1 MARERKGYVQERR
14 DGSIWGRVTYVGD
27 DGKRRE
33 LRRRAETRTHAR
45 EIIRQLLRD
54 IKETGPQSLEG
65 DRVRFRDLAHIYEE
79 TKLIPPEYHG
89 GRKIAGLSSW
99 KALRRTLKT
108 LVDSF
113 GNKTLKSISHAD
125 IERYKLKRL
134 KTKTVRDGERAIAS
148 VNREMELMRALMRYA
163 FRQGWIS
170 RSPFETGSPL
180 ISKADEVQ
188 RERTLSHE
196 EEARLLAACTGRR
209 AHLRP
214 LMITALDTA
223 MRRGEMFKLRWR
235 NVDLSSREIIIIATN
250 TKTKRARS
258 VSMTDRVYE
267 ALIDLWEH
275 SPRDEDSLVFGITDT
290 IKRGFGS
297 LLREAGIDDFRL
309 HDCRH
314 TAITR
319 MIAAGAPPM
328 EVMKISGH
336 TQMSTFA
343 RYVNPSQHS
352 LKRAA
357 DMLSAFNARS
367 SVPAGHGDELIN

>member
-1 MARERKGYVQERR
+1 MARERKGYVQERK
-14 DGSIWGRVTYVGD
+14 DGSIWARVTYVGD

-33 LRRRAETRTHAR
+33 LRRRAETRTQAR
-45 EIIRQLLRD
+45 ELIRQLLRD
-54 IKETGPQSLEG
+54 IEETGPQSLEG
-65 DRVRFRDLAHIYEE
+65 DRLRFRDLAHIYEE
-79 TKLIPPEYHG
+79 TKLIPPQYHG

-99 KALRRTLKT
+99 KTLRGTLKT
-108 LVDSF
+108 LVSQF
-113 GNKTLKSISHAD
+113 GNKTLKSITHAD
-125 IERYKLKRL
+125 IERYKIKRL
-134 KTKTVRDGERAIAS
+134 KTRTVRDNERTIAS

-180 ISKADEVQ
+180 ISKADEIQ
-188 RERTLSHE
+188 RERTLTHDE
-196 EEARLLAACTGRR
+196 ESRLLAACTGRR
-209 AHLRP
+209 EHLRP
-214 LMITALDTA
+214 LLITALDTA

-235 NVDLSSREIIIIATN
+235 DIDLDNREITIIAMN
-250 TKTKRARS
+250 TKTKRARK

-267 ALIDLWEH
+267 ALTDLWNYSTQE
-275 SPRDEDSLVFGITDT
+275 DDSLVFGIKDT
-290 IKRGFGS
+290 IKHGFSS
-297 LLREAGIDDFRL
+297 LLRETCIDDFRL

-343 RYVNPSQHS
+343 RYVNPNQHS

-357 DMLSAFNARS
+357 EMLSAFNAQS
-367 SVPAGHGDELIN
+367 SVPASDGDEVIH

>member
-1 MARERKGYVQERR
+1 MARERKGYVQERK
-14 DGSIWGRVTYVGD
+14 DGSIWARVTYVGD

-54 IKETGPQSLEG
+54 IEETGPQSLEG
-65 DRVRFRDLAHIYEE
+65 DRLRFRDLAHIYEE
-79 TKLIPPEYHG
+79 TKLIPPQYHG

-99 KALRRTLKT
+99 KTQRGTLKV
-108 LVDSF
+108 LVGSF
-113 GNKTLKSISHAD
+113 GNKTLKSITHAD
-125 IERYKLKRL
+125 IERYKMKRL
-134 KTKTVRDGERAIAS
+134 KTRTVRDNERTIAS

-163 FRQGWIS
+163 FRQGWIA

-180 ISKADEVQ
+180 ISKADEIQ
-188 RERTLSHE
+188 RERTLTHE

-209 AHLRP
+209 EHLRP
-214 LMITALDTA
+214 LLITALDTA

-235 NVDLSSREIIIIATN
+235 DVDLDNRDITIIAMN
-250 TKTKRARS
+250 TKTKRARN
-258 VSMTDRVYE
+258 VSMTERVYE
-267 ALIDLWEH
+267 ALVDMWEC
-275 SPRDEDSLVFGITDT
+275 SPQDEDTLVFGITDT
-290 IKRGFGS
+290 IKHGFAS
-297 LLREAGIDDFRL
+297 LLRETGIDDFRL

-328 EVMKISGH
+328 KVMKISGH

-343 RYVNPSQHS
+343 RYVNPNQHS

-357 DMLSAFNARS
+357 EMLSAFNAQS
-367 SVPAGHGDELIN
+367 SVTIREGDEVIH

>member
-1 MARERKGYVQERR
+1 MARERKGCVQERK
-14 DGSIWGRVTYVGD
+14 DGSIWARVTYVGD

-54 IKETGPQSLEG
+54 IEETGPQSLEG
-65 DRVRFRDLAHIYEE
+65 DRLRFRDLAHIYEE
-79 TKLIPPEYHG
+79 TKLIPPQYHG

-99 KALRRTLKT
+99 KTLRGTLKM
-108 LVDSF
+108 LVGSF
-113 GNKTLKSISHAD
+113 GNKTLKSITHAD
-125 IERYKLKRL
+125 IERYKMKRL
-134 KTKTVRDGERAIAS
+134 KTKTVRDNERTFAS
-148 VNREMELMRALMRYA
+148 VNREMELMRALMRSA
-163 FRQGWIS
+163 FRQGWIV

-188 RERTLSHE
+188 RERTLTHE
-196 EEARLLAACTGRR
+196 EEARLLAACTRR
-209 AHLRP
+209 REHLRP
-214 LMITALDTA
+214 LLITALDTA

-235 NVDLSSREIIIIATN
+235 DVDLDNRDITIIAMN
-250 TKTKRARS
+250 TKTKRARN

-267 ALIDLWEH
+267 ALVDLWNR
-275 SPRDEDSLVFGITDT
+275 SPQDEDTLVFGITDT
-290 IKRGFGS
+290 IKHGFAS
-297 LLREAGIDDFRL
+297 LLNETGIDDFRL

-319 MIAAGAPPM
+319 MVAAGAPPM

-343 RYVNPSQHS
+343 RYVNPNQHS

-357 DMLSAFNARS
+357 EMLSAFNAQS
-367 SVPAGHGDELIN
+367 SVSISNGEEVIH